1 MSARTAEQVMHRGVI
16 ATLPQTP
23 LTEVAALM
31 AREGVHCVVV
41 DGLAR
46 GAGRQEKL
54 VWSIISDLDLIKAAA
69 AGGQDLSAGAVAAS
83 EVVTVEESDR
93 IEDVVQLMAEHECTH
108 VVVVSAQE
116 GQPVGVVSS
125 RDVACELARSR
136 EVALFG

>member
-1 MSARTAEQVMHRGVI
+1 M
-16 ATLPQTP
+16 
-23 LTEVAALM
+23 
-31 AREGVHCVVV
+31 VVE
-41 DGLAR
+41 GLAR

-69 AGGQDLSAGAVAAS
+69 AGDQDLSAGAVAAS

-108 VVVVSAQE
+108 VVVVSAQA

-136 EVALFG
+136 EVALSG